1 MMVLARSRKR
11 IARIWERRTDVKEIT
26 PISFTIQITSVEH
39 ATWQGNIIS
48 GGETF
53 PFQSELQM
61 LKQLRQIYPELFPEH
76 K

>member
-1 MMVLARSRKR
+1 
-11 IARIWERRTDVKEIT
+11 VKEIA

-48 GGETF
+48 GGEPF

-61 LKQLRQIYPELFPEH
+61 LKQLRQIHPELFPEH

>member
-1 MMVLARSRKR
+1 M
-11 IARIWERRTDVKEIT
+11 KEIT

-53 PFQSELQM
+53 PFQSELQR
-61 LKQLRQIYPELFPEH
+61 LKRLREIHPELFPER

>member
-1 MMVLARSRKR
+1 M
-11 IARIWERRTDVKEIT
+11 KEIA
-26 PISFTIQITSVEH
+26 PVCFTIQITSVEH

-48 GGETF
+48 GDETF

-61 LKQLRQIYPELFPEH
+61 LKQLRQIHPELFPEH

>member
-1 MMVLARSRKR
+1 M
-11 IARIWERRTDVKEIT
+11 KEIA
-26 PISFTIQITSVEH
+26 PISFTIQITSGEH

-61 LKQLRQIYPELFPEH
+61 LKQLRQIHPELFPEH